1 MAAIKAT
8 NIHITSRDAVLPS
21 ALVAELCALS
31 PAVSVDGCEI
41 QVAGDDAL
49 QQRVLRALLDA
60 GIRIA
65 ELRPSEA
72 GLVELYLKVTHGQS
86 VPARFVPPRSESAAE
101 ISNEY
106 EHT

>member
-31 PAVSVDGCEI
+31 PAVSVDGYEI

-72 GLVELYLKVTHGQS
+72 GLVELYLQVTHGQS
-86 VPARFVPPRSESAAE
+86 VPARFVPPHSESAAE

-106 EHT
+106 ELT